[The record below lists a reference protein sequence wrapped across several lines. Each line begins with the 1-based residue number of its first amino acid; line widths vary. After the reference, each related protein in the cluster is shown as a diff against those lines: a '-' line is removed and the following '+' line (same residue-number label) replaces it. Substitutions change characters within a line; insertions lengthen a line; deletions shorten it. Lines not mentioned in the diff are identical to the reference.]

1 MLLKFSTIAK
11 NDHYSTQSVGK
22 IDSIHCTSQ
31 FIINIGVVPR
41 LSFAGHVG
49 ETHPRVKYLTRGE
62 KERFGNC

>member
-31 FIINIGVVPR
+31 FIINIGVV
-41 LSFAGHVG
+41 VG
-49 ETHPRVKYLTRGE
+49 SHLLAMLVKRIRV
-62 KERFGNC
+62 